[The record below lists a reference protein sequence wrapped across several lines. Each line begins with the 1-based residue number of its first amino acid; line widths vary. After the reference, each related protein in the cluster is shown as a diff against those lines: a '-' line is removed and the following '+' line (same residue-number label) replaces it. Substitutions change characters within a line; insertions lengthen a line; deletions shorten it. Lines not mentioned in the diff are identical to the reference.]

1 MSGLRAAFVTTLLV
15 ALAAACSLTTSLDG
29 YTGGPARASD
39 AGTVDASDAS
49 SPSSDAGADAEAGA
63 SLYRATVLADGPL
76 AYYRLDD
83 TGSVAKDEVG
93 AHDGTYTGKPS
104 RVPGAIAGES
114 NGAASFDGTAWADL
128 GSFLPASANAPFS
141 IAGGVALLFGI
152 LSLTGVLGLIA
163 GGGDHDA
170 DADTD
175 VDADA
180 EVDADADGHG
190 DHDHD
195 HDADGGRGFGAFV
208 LGGMGVGRLPFSIV
222 WQTFALVFAFTGLA
236 LNARYLGGA
245 VPLVSLAWTVPISAA
260 SAYGVVALL
269 ARLLGPV
276 LSTKE
281 VEATS
286 RAQLVGQI
294 GVVISSTVTKSFG
307 EIRIK
312 DRTGHDLRVVVKLA
326 EGSRPVLEKEQVVV
340 VEHDGASDTL
350 YVTPLETD
358 LPASSRKR
366 RVAADLADGDPEDD
380 APLDRTRTAR

>member
-1 MSGLRAAFVTTLLV
+1 MSFLRFLV
-15 ALAAACSLTTSLDG
+15 A
-29 YTGGPARASD
+29 
-39 AGTVDASDAS
+39 
-49 SPSSDAGADAEAGA
+49 
-63 SLYRATVLADGPL
+63 
-76 AYYRLDD
+76 
-83 TGSVAKDEVG
+83 
-93 AHDGTYTGKPS
+93 
-104 RVPGAIAGES
+104 
-114 NGAASFDGTAWADL
+114 W
-128 GSFLPASANAPFS
+128 ANAPFS